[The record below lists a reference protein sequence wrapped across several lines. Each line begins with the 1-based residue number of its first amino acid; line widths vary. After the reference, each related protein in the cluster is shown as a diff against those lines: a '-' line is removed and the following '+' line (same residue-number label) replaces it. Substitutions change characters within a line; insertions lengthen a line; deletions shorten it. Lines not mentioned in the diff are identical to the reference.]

1 MTTASNLTG
10 DDIVAENANWSFG
23 GEVAKK
29 FDQHVEKSVPFYH
42 EGHDLVV
49 KLSDFFLSNGST
61 AYEIGSSTGKLTSV
75 LAEHNKSKK
84 VDFIGIDR
92 EADMVEQAR
101 KNCAAYS
108 NVSFVSDDLMNI
120 QFAPSDLITSY
131 YTIQF
136 VHPKNRQI
144 LLNRIYESLNWGGA
158 FIWFEKVRSSDARF
172 QDIMTSLYTDYKL
185 AKGYSPN
192 EIIAKARSLKGVLE
206 PFSTQGNNDLL
217 TRAGFKDVIT
227 VFKYVCFEGYLAIK

>member
-1 MTTASNLTG
+1 MTKTSNLTG
-10 DDIVAENANWSFG
+10 DDIVAENANWSFS

-42 EGHDLVV
+42 EGHDLVA

-61 AYEIGSSTGKLTSV
+61 AYEIGSSTGKLTSL
-75 LAEHNKSKK
+75 LAERNKNKK

-92 EADMVEQAR
+92 EADMVEVAR
-101 KNCAAYS
+101 AKCAAQP
-108 NVSFVSDDLMNI
+108 NIAFVCDDLMNI
-120 QFAPSDLITSY
+120 QFAPSDMITSY

-136 VHPKNRQI
+136 VHPKNRQVLI
-144 LLNRIYESLNWGGA
+144 NRIYESLNWGGA
-158 FIWFEKVRSSDARF
+158 FVWFEKVRAADARF
-172 QDIMTSLYTDYKL
+172 QDITTALYTDYKL
-185 AKGYSPN
+185 AQGYSPN
-192 EIIAKARSLKGVLE
+192 EIVAKARSLKGVLE

-217 TRAGFKDVIT
+217 TRAGFKDVIS